1 MIIAMVCDFL
11 GEENNGTTIFCYNLI
26 EWLTRHG
33 HSVNII
39 CPDKDKSDINS
50 CFVVPQK
57 KHLTSI
63 EKRFANQGLVF
74 AKPKRSVI
82 RKAVLG
88 TDGVLI
94 ITPFSLGKYVTKYA
108 LEHHIPVMAT
118 FQCQADSLIRPIRIG
133 SKDKHKKKI
142 YKQFYEQVYKYC
154 QAIHFPSAFLCRDFE
169 KYIGYTPHY
178 IISSGIS
185 SDFSK
190 KVSCHRPVDS
200 NFRIIYIA
208 RLSKHKNHKVLINA
222 VNMSKYKNRIQ
233 LIFAGDG
240 DYKSSIERDAC
251 ELINQPIIRTY
262 SRPKLLEVIATCDLY
277 VHAAN
282 EETEGIACLE
292 AATCGLVP
300 IINNSPNSAA
310 PAYAIDE
317 KNLFNY
323 NEAADLAEKIDYWL
337 DHPKER
343 NERSL
348 EYLDFTKK
356 YSLAESMSAMEKM
369 FKLVIYKQ

>member
-50 CFVVPQK
+50 CFIVPQK

-133 SKDKHKKKI
+133 SKDKYKKKRGI
-142 YKQFYEQVYKYC
+142 LCFFAPQQLPKYLIC
-154 QAIHFPSAFLCRDFE
+154 SF
-169 KYIGYTPHY
+169 
-178 IISSGIS
+178 GI
-185 SDFSK
+185 
-190 KVSCHRPVDS
+190 
-200 NFRIIYIA
+200 
-208 RLSKHKNHKVLINA
+208 
-222 VNMSKYKNRIQ
+222 
-233 LIFAGDG
+233 
-240 DYKSSIERDAC
+240 
-251 ELINQPIIRTY
+251 
-262 SRPKLLEVIATCDLY
+262 LLL
-277 VHAAN
+277 
-282 EETEGIACLE
+282 
-292 AATCGLVP
+292 
-300 IINNSPNSAA
+300 
-310 PAYAIDE
+310 
-317 KNLFNY
+317 
-323 NEAADLAEKIDYWL
+323 
-337 DHPKER
+337 
-343 NERSL
+343 
-348 EYLDFTKK
+348 
-356 YSLAESMSAMEKM
+356 
-369 FKLVIYKQ
+369 